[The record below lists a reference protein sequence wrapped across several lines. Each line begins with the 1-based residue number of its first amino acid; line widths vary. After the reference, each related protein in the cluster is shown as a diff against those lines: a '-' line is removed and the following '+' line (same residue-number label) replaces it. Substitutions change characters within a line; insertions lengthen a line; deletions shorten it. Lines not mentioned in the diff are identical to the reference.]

1 MRDGITVLIPVYN
14 GARYLSECIQ
24 SVLDQTLPAAEIII
38 VDDGSE
44 DHTPEVAEAWGA
56 RVRYRRV
63 PHGGLPYAR
72 NHGLRFTGTELIAF
86 IDADDIWLP
95 RKLELQM
102 AALCRDTRPAM
113 VFGAVQQFV
122 SDDLA
127 PTEAAE
133 LKCKTEPLRG
143 WFPSTLLMRK
153 NDCDS
158 VGPFDELIQIGEFIE
173 WCARAQDAGIKPI
186 AIPETVCRR
195 RLHRNNLGRGGAAL
209 HGQYAQMLKKVLD
222 RRRGQPKPA

>member
-44 DHTPEVAEAWGA
+44 DNTPEVVAAWGEH
-56 RVRYRRV
+56 VRYRRV

-72 NHGLRFTGTELIAF
+72 NHGLRFTGSELIAF

-102 AALCRDTRPAM
+102 AALSRETRPAM
-113 VFGAVQQFV
+113 VFGHLQQFI
-122 SDDLA
+122 SEDLTA
-127 PTEAAE
+127 AEAAE
-133 LKCKTEPLRG
+133 LKFRAEPLRG
-143 WFPSTLLMRK
+143 FAASTLLMRK
-153 NDCDS
+153 SDCDS
-158 VGPFDELIQIGEFIE
+158 AGPFDESIQMGEFIE
-173 WCARAQDAGIKPI
+173 WCTRAQDAGINPI
-186 AIPETVCRR
+186 VIPETVCRR
-195 RLHRNNLGRGGAAL
+195 RLHRNNLSRGGAAL

-222 RRRGQPKPA
+222 RRREQK